1 LRKLP
6 DLLYIL
12 GSFLYIFYSMILSW
26 KELTISLKE
35 ELIQKRA
42 RFFGERKV
50 YVAIIFLGDDYSSAT
65 YVKHKKA
72 YGESIGLPVIVFG
85 QNHQAEYDRNQAGKF
100 DDVGIY
106 INQNYD
112 NVWKVMELIRYL
124 NHDDECVWIIIQL
137 PLPEQFEQYKE
148 QLLAAITPQKDLDG
162 LGGVVVWLSEIG
174 LIDFVP
180 ATPKA
185 VLYLLQH
192 YKLDNFTGKTVAILW
207 QSNIVGKPLALEC
220 IKREATVYTCNSKT
234 PVEAIKMMTKQSDYI
249 ISSTGKVHLL
259 DETFVRDDK
268 SQIIVD
274 VGYGHIDGKPVGDVN
289 IETIK
294 DKVAAYTPVPGWVWP
309 LTVAC
314 LFANVFVLQEYQDVL
329 KPYKL

>member
-1 LRKLP
+1 
-6 DLLYIL
+6 
-12 GSFLYIFYSMILSW
+12 MILSW
-26 KELTISLKE
+26 KELSVSFQQ
-35 ELIQKRA
+35 ELIIKRA
-42 RFFGERKV
+42 KFFGERKV

-85 QNHQAEYDRNQAGKF
+85 QNHTAEYDRNQAGKF

-112 NVWKVMELIRYL
+112 SVGKVMELIRYL
-124 NHDDECVWIIIQL
+124 NHDDDCVGIIVQL
-137 PLPEQFEQYKE
+137 PLPEQFVEYKQ

-162 LGGVVVWLSEIG
+162 LGGVIVGLSQMW

-185 VLYLLQH
+185 VLYILEK
-192 YKLDNFTGKTVAILW
+192 YNLDNFMGKTVAILW
-207 QSNIVGKPLALEC
+207 QSNIVGKPLVLEC
-220 IKREATVYTCNSKT
+220 IKRGATVYTCNWDT
-234 PVEAIKMMTKQSDYI
+234 PVEKIKIISKNSDYI
-249 ISSTGKVHLL
+249 VSCTGKIHLV
-259 DETFVRDDK
+259 DETFIRNDTT
-268 SQIIVD
+268 QIIVD
-274 VGYGHIDGKPVGDVN
+274 VGYGHIDGKPVGDVH
-289 IETIK
+289 IETIQ
-294 DKVAAYTPVPGWVWP
+294 DKIAAYTPVPGGVWP

-314 LFANVFVLQEYQDVL
+314 LFDNIFVLQSYADIL

>member
-1 LRKLP
+1 
-6 DLLYIL
+6 
-12 GSFLYIFYSMILSW
+12 MILSW
-26 KELTISLKE
+26 KELSVAFKQ

-42 RFFGERKV
+42 QFFGERKT

-85 QNHQAEYDRNQAGKF
+85 QNQLAEYDRNQAGKF

-112 NVWKVMELIRYL
+112 SVWKVMELIRYL
-124 NHDDECVWIIIQL
+124 NHDDECVGILIQL
-137 PLPEQFEQYKE
+137 PLPQQFEEYKQ

-162 LGGVVVWLSEIG
+162 LGGVILWLSEIG
-174 LIDFVP
+174 LVDFVP

-185 VLYLLQH
+185 VLYLLEH
-192 YKLDNFTGKTVAILW
+192 YKLDDFKGKTIAILW

-220 IKREATVYTCNSKT
+220 IKREATVYTCNVNTPPEQIKT
-234 PVEAIKMMTKQSDYI
+234 IAKMADYI
-249 ISSTGKVHLL
+249 ISSTGKVHVI
-259 DETFVRDDK
+259 DDSYVRDNNT
-268 SQIIVD
+268 QIVVD
-274 VGYGHIDGKPVGDVN
+274 VGYGHLDWKPVGDVN
-289 IETIK
+289 IEMIK
-294 DKVAAYTPVPGWVWP
+294 DKVASYSPVPWGVGP

-314 LFANVFVLQEYQDVL
+314 IFDNVFVLQGYLDVL

>member
-1 LRKLP
+1 MYINY
-6 DLLYIL
+6 LLDIYSIIL
-12 GSFLYIFYSMILSW
+12 IFMILSW
-26 KELTISLKE
+26 KELSLSLKQ
-35 ELIQKRA
+35 ELIEKRA
-42 RFFGERKV
+42 KFFGEEKK
-50 YVAIIFLGDDYSSAT
+50 YIAILFLGEDYSSAT

-72 YGESIGLPVIVFG
+72 YGRAIGLPVIVFG

-106 INQNYD
+106 VNQNYD
-112 NVWKVMELIRYL
+112 SIWKIMELIRYL
-124 NHDDECVWIIIQL
+124 NHDDECVGIIIQL
-137 PLPEQFEQYKE
+137 PLPPQFEEYKE

-162 LGGVVVWLSEIG
+162 LGGVVVWLSEMW
-174 LIDFVP
+174 LINFVP

-185 VLYLLQH
+185 VLYLLAH
-192 YKLDNFTGKTVAILW
+192 YKLDNFMGKTVAILW

-249 ISSTGKVHLL
+249 FSSTGKVHLI
-259 DETFVRDDK
+259 DESFLRDDK
-268 SQIIVD
+268 TQIIVD

-289 IETIK
+289 IDRIK
-294 DKVAAYTPVPGWVWP
+294 DKVASYTPVPGWIWP

-314 LFANVFVLQEYQDVL
+314 LFANVFVLQEYEDVL
-329 KPYKL
+329 KPYTL

>member
-1 LRKLP
+1 
-6 DLLYIL
+6 
-12 GSFLYIFYSMILSW
+12 MILSW
-26 KELTISLKE
+26 KELSVSFQQ
-35 ELIQKRA
+35 ELIIKRA
-42 RFFGERKV
+42 KFFGERKV

-85 QNHQAEYDRNQAGKF
+85 QNHTAEYDRNQAGKF

-112 NVWKVMELIRYL
+112 SVGKVMELIRYL
-124 NHDDECVWIIIQL
+124 NHDDDCVGIIVQL
-137 PLPEQFEQYKE
+137 PLPEQFVEYKQ

-162 LGGVVVWLSEIG
+162 LGGVIVGLSQMW

-185 VLYLLQH
+185 VLYILEK
-192 YKLDNFTGKTVAILW
+192 YNLDNFMGKTVAIFW
-207 QSNIVGKPLALEC
+207 QSNIVGKPLVLEC
-220 IKREATVYTCNSKT
+220 IKRGATVYTCNWDT
-234 PVEAIKMMTKQSDYI
+234 PVEKIKIISKNSDYI
-249 ISSTGKVHLL
+249 VSCTGKIHLV
-259 DETFVRDDK
+259 DETFIRNDTT
-268 SQIIVD
+268 QIIVD
-274 VGYGHIDGKPVGDVN
+274 VGYGHIDGKPVGDVH
-289 IETIK
+289 IETIQ
-294 DKVAAYTPVPGWVWP
+294 DKVAAYTPVPGGVWP

-314 LFANVFVLQEYQDVL
+314 LFDNIFVLQSYADIL

>member
-1 LRKLP
+1 
-6 DLLYIL
+6 
-12 GSFLYIFYSMILSW
+12 MILSW
-26 KELTISLKE
+26 KELSISLKQ
-35 ELIQKRA
+35 ELTEKRA
-42 RFFGERKV
+42 KVFGDEKK
-50 YVAIIFLGDDYSSAT
+50 YVAIIFLGEDYSSAT

-72 YGESIGLPVIVFG
+72 YGDDIWLPVIVFW
-85 QNHQAEYDRNQAGKF
+85 QNHHAEYDRNQAGKF

-112 NVWKVMELIRYL
+112 SIWKVMELIRYL
-124 NHDDECVWIIIQL
+124 NHDDECVGIIIQL
-137 PLPEQFEQYKE
+137 PLPQQFEEYKE

-162 LGGVVVWLSEIG
+162 LGGVVVWLSEMW

-192 YKLDNFTGKTVAILW
+192 YTLDNFTGKTVAILW

-234 PVEAIKMMTKQSDYI
+234 SVEAIKMMTKQSDYI
-249 ISSTGKVHLL
+249 ISSTGKVHLI
-259 DETFVRDDK
+259 DDSFVRDDK
-268 SQIIVD
+268 TQIIVD

-289 IETIK
+289 IETIQ

-314 LFANVFVLQEYQDVL
+314 LFANVFVLQEYADVL

>member
-1 LRKLP
+1 
-6 DLLYIL
+6 
-12 GSFLYIFYSMILSW
+12 MILSW
-26 KELTISLKE
+26 KELSVAFKQ
-35 ELIQKRA
+35 ELIVKRA
-42 RFFGERKV
+42 TFFGERNA
-50 YVAIIFLGDDYSSAT
+50 YVAIIFLGEDYSSAT

-72 YGESIGLPVIVFG
+72 YGDSIGLPVIVFG
-85 QNHQAEYDRNQAGKF
+85 QNQLAEYDRNQAGKF

-112 NVWKVMELIRYL
+112 SVGKVMELIRYL
-124 NHDDECVWIIIQL
+124 NHDDECVGIIIQL
-137 PLPEQFEQYKE
+137 PLPEQFESYKE

-162 LGGVVVWLSEIG
+162 LGGVILWLSEIG
-174 LIDFVP
+174 LVDFVP

-185 VLYLLQH
+185 VLYLLEH
-192 YKLDNFTGKTVAILW
+192 YQLDNFTGKTVAILW

-220 IKREATVYTCNSKT
+220 IKREATVYTCNVNTPPEQIKT
-234 PVEAIKMMTKQSDYI
+234 IAKMADYI
-249 ISSTGKVHLL
+249 FSSTGKVHLI
-259 DETFVRDDK
+259 DDAFVRDDM

-289 IETIK
+289 IDTIK
-294 DKVAAYTPVPGWVWP
+294 DKVASYTPVPGGVGP

-314 LFANVFVLQEYQDVL
+314 LFDNVFVLQGYLDVL